1 MKILGV
7 IGMLGIIGWVM
18 SLAAGLGAF
27 IDPVSI
33 FLVFGGA
40 VFFSIARGALDQTIE
55 RSLQYFGDGAV
66 YFGWLGFI
74 IGAIGILKNHDLQ
87 NFGPIIAL
95 NTVPVLYG
103 YLISWIFVPFFASF
117 IEGR

>member
-1 MKILGV
+1 MKVLGV

-18 SLAAGLGAF
+18 RLAAGLGAF

-40 VFFSIARGALDQTIE
+40 VFFSIARGALDQPIE
-55 RSLQYFGDGAV
+55 RALQYFGDGAV

-74 IGAIGILKNHDLQ
+74 IGAIAILKNHDFQ
-87 NFGPIIAL
+87 NVGTTVAINIVTIFYVRRRIKIQNIIR
-95 NTVPVLYG
+95 T
-103 YLISWIFVPFFASF
+103 
-117 IEGR
+117 

>member
-18 SLAAGLGAF
+18 SLAVGLGAF

-40 VFFSIARGALDQTIE
+40 VFFCFCGFFLSLFGAL
-55 RSLQYFGDGAV
+55 
-66 YFGWLGFI
+66 FI
-74 IGAIGILKNHDLQ
+74 HIWQNLVQLFSAISRCRL
-87 NFGPIIAL
+87 
-95 NTVPVLYG
+95 
-103 YLISWIFVPFFASF
+103 
-117 IEGR
+117 